1 MILRYNSYI
10 ALLLKNFSF
19 FYWKTGFFR
28 IFLHCSRHFGYVWV
42 TNCSDADYFI

>member
-19 FYWKTGFFR
+19 FIEKRAFFVFFYTVPD
-28 IFLHCSRHFGYVWV
+28 IWV
-42 TNCSDADYFI
+42 TFELQIAAMLTIS